1 MAALSL
7 LKIAGAIAASLAVPV
22 GKLTLKMIQNA
33 KIPVRYKK
41 ALQGVTKGEKQ
52 IAPTVKS
59 SRQTAIQEAKAS
71 VATFGALVGG
81 EAIVKQIYA
90 AAKKADASEKPKSNK
105 NKVAAGSRSKT
116 NQATKTKTDKV
127 LEKAL
132 KPKKRPFILKKGE
145 PPRRPAGI
153 SKLKRGGMA
162 RKK

>member
-1 MAALSL
+1 MALPL
-7 LKIAGAIAASLAVPV
+7 IGIAGAIAASLAVPV
-22 GKLTLKMIQNA
+22 GKLTLKMIRNA

-71 VATFGALVGG
+71 IATIGALVGG
-81 EAIVKQIYA
+81 EAIVKQIHA
-90 AAKKADASEKPKSNK
+90 AAKKAGASEKPKSNK

-116 NQATKTKTDKV
+116 NQARKTKTDKV

-132 KPKKRPFILKKGE
+132 KPKKRPISLRGE
-145 PPRRPAGI
+145 PPRRPSAI
-153 SKLKRGGMA
+153 SKLKRGG
-162 RKK
+162 